1 MMYSTDV
8 HNGASYNP
16 LLDTRHLEP
25 YKDPRQQ
32 SRIRG
37 PNRDRDTRQEPA
49 FRYRC
54 LFPIQIWP
62 KARIPASTMVPWRN
76 TEKKIESVQN
86 LHNSRDER
94 ILNQ

>member
-1 MMYSTDV
+1 MYSTDV

-25 YKDPRQQ
+25 YKDLRQQ

-37 PNRDRDTRQEPA
+37 PIEIEIQDKNRHFDTVA
-49 FRYRC
+49 YFR
-54 LFPIQIWP
+54 FKVWP

-86 LHNSRDER
+86 LHNTRDER